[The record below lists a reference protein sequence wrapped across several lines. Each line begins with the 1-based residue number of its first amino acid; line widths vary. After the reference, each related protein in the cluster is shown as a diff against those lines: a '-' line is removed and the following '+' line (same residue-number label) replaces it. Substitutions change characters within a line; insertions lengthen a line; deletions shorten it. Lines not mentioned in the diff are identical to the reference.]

1 MPNPF
6 ELTAQERKGLLYGSL
21 LSAALTAA
29 TAVSKGQNI
38 LPSVLSGTTAGV
50 GSYGGGMERVLG
62 YKEAQSAEKRRQAQ
76 EARQQTAFEQEQSLF
91 PLQRQELEA
100 KIAHIPEQEAFMR
113 WQRENYPQKKTP
125 PLPKKQLSKPLASIP
140 QLPKTPLQELI
151 EGFASPSILPGGGFK
166 TESQSTPTTPTTTK
180 GLTIIDRKT
189 GKRMILKNG
198 KWQPLN

>member
-1 MPNPF
+1 MPNPL

-29 TAVSKGQNI
+29 TAALKGQNI
-38 LPSVLSGTTAGV
+38 LPSVLSGTTAGL
-50 GSYGGGMERVLG
+50 GSYGGGMERVIG

-76 EARQQTAFEQEQSLF
+76 EARQQRAFEQEQSLF
-91 PLQRQELEA
+91 PLQRQALEA
-100 KIAHIPEQEAFMR
+100 KIAHIPEQEAFMQ

-125 PLPKKQLSKPLASIP
+125 PLPKKQPNKPLVNIP

-151 EGFASPSILPGGGFK
+151 EGFAPQPSPQILPGGGFK
-166 TESQSTPTTPTTTK
+166 TESQPTTTTK